1 VVVCHYSQVVS
12 GKAVRLQDNEI
23 LLKLVTPFHIAAYQV
38 VNSRSAGLGHS
49 EANDSIVVADGL
61 ADGPGL
67 TEVSTPAPFAR
78 VRAGLPVRPSK
89 SFQFLAAAVALVGVA
104 LVQELFRQSLVDLQP
119 VRLLVGSVGA
129 LYFGALVPVNV
140 KPAQAIQ
147 DGVDGPAYESCL
159 VGVLNPYDELP
170 VYESCLVGVLNPYD
184 ELPAVVASEQPIE
197 ESGAYVSDVGL
208 PCRARS
214 ESDANLSGQAC
225 NSVAMKLRPLY
236 HAIGY
241 SLNGKCSP
249 K

>member
-1 VVVCHYSQVVS
+1 MVS

-140 KPAQAIQ
+140 QPAQAIQ
-147 DGVDGPAYESCL
+147 DGVDG
-159 VGVLNPYDELP
+159 P